1 MLDQPAGIALLTTQ
15 FDPAS
20 IAILDKLNQVLSRLD
35 RLPSSPGQ
43 GHGGLVAE
51 LSYAAN
57 STPSNSVPLEP
68 RRTTDEA
75 PVEVQTISRDDL
87 SIPSAKTTCEAVL
100 QWPVLECCYPPNY
113 IIDAVFETGI
123 VDSDSDEEDEKESS
137 NLSLLNKSRRHGFNE
152 EDVLPLVQRFLD
164 LVHTKNPVLEAD
176 TLWSYARRVAE
187 DGLKWDSRSCM
198 VLLACALGSVA
209 RSFPEG
215 TSTPSPGAT
224 SSLKSQAESL
234 HSGEVYYNL
243 ARRRFGLLQKGLLEP
258 QCHFFAGVY
267 LMYTLR
273 PLLAWTQFHSAS
285 RSYHVYLQC
294 QARRTNS
301 LTSGSRSARRRQL
314 EQRLYWSCYKS
325 ECELRAEM
333 DLPNSSLA
341 SFNFPDMHPSPPDMD
356 TPSSDPVDQTNP
368 SAGQQPSV
376 PSRLSASL
384 ILQQEESWYYYL
396 TEITL
401 RRIANDILNEFYQN
415 GHEGWNTETIG
426 FMAQAAR
433 GFEQQ
438 LSDWY
443 DGLPPPIR
451 FDDLELCPREL
462 PYMVK
467 GRVYEIKTWLYR
479 PFLYYAIHNPL
490 GAPHRAMVQ
499 PLVDQAISWHLS
511 GIRGEPLS
519 HRHHGS
525 WYGVRVAATC
535 AFVVLAAVKSGK
547 FTMPVGVD
555 WRADIR
561 QCIERMRFWEEEGPG
576 ITRAIQVLED
586 YLQ

>member
-1 MLDQPAGIALLTTQ
+1 MLDQPAEIALHTAQYAYTKTQ
-15 FDPAS
+15 MMSLRKEFALICAGQATFLGSSPKLLMRCTRFDPAS

-43 GHGGLVAE
+43 ENGGLAAE
-51 LSYAAN
+51 LSYAAV
-57 STPSNSVPLEP
+57 STPSNPVPLAP
-68 RRTTDEA
+68 RGTTDEA
-75 PVEVQTISRDDL
+75 PVEVQDISRDDL
-87 SIPSAKTTCEAVL
+87 SIPSARTTCEAVL
-100 QWPVLECCYPPNY
+100 QWPVLECSYPPNY

-123 VDSDSDEEDEKESS
+123 VDSDSEEEDEKESS
-137 NLSLLNKSRRHGFNE
+137 NLSLLNKSRTHGFNE

-215 TSTPSPGAT
+215 TSMPSPGAT

-243 ARRRFGLLQKGLLEP
+243 ARRRFGLLQKGLLAP

-267 LMYTLR
+267 MMYTLR

-294 QARRTNS
+294 QSRRTNS
-301 LTSGSRSARRRQL
+301 LTSGSGSARRRQL

-341 SFNFPDMHPSPPDMD
+341 SFNYPDMHPSPPDMD
-356 TPSSDPVDQTNP
+356 TPSSDPVDQANQI
-368 SAGQQPSV
+368 AGHPPSV
-376 PSRLSASL
+376 PGRLSASS
-384 ILQQEESWYYYL
+384 IQQQEESWYYYL

-443 DGLPPPIR
+443 ESIG
-451 FDDLELCPREL
+451 
-462 PYMVK
+462 
-467 GRVYEIKTWLYR
+467 
-479 PFLYYAIHNPL
+479 
-490 GAPHRAMVQ
+490 
-499 PLVDQAISWHLS
+499 
-511 GIRGEPLS
+511 
-519 HRHHGS
+519 
-525 WYGVRVAATC
+525 
-535 AFVVLAAVKSGK
+535 
-547 FTMPVGVD
+547 
-555 WRADIR
+555 
-561 QCIERMRFWEEEGPG
+561 
-576 ITRAIQVLED
+576 
-586 YLQ
+586 

>member
-1 MLDQPAGIALLTTQ
+1 MAPEPPPPSRLLLTSNETPICREPRDSAAATRLSNFQ
-15 FDPAS
+15 GTPTAECQPCSHYYPSTATLPPPKGTHMRLKPRMLHLRTIQLVFPVGPARLRMQQQLPIGPEALANGTVGRCQGLMS
-20 IAILDKLNQVLSRLD
+20 RIHEKERLQLVLSRLD

-443 DGLPPPIR
+443 
-451 FDDLELCPREL
+451 ELI
-462 PYMVK
+462 
-467 GRVYEIKTWLYR
+467 G
-479 PFLYYAIHNPL
+479 
-490 GAPHRAMVQ
+490 
-499 PLVDQAISWHLS
+499 
-511 GIRGEPLS
+511 
-519 HRHHGS
+519 
-525 WYGVRVAATC
+525 
-535 AFVVLAAVKSGK
+535 
-547 FTMPVGVD
+547 
-555 WRADIR
+555 
-561 QCIERMRFWEEEGPG
+561 
-576 ITRAIQVLED
+576 
-586 YLQ
+586 